1 MANAVLNS
9 NSSSALISALDAVSS
24 AKNPFEYS
32 YASKGTLD
40 YSHVP
45 AHARVISTSQC
56 TSPGFNQNNDFQ
68 VLKSGILENGFIK
81 MTLTNKSGAAAD
93 YNPFIG
99 NLQVAEIQLITQGKV
114 ICSSRPFGRACLMS
128 DAPYGRKKN
137 MEKGAAQ
144 MKIDVKKDNNNAAA
158 NANKKAKVSTHVLDG
173 AGGAEVGAKSLKQME
188 EETYAQNAKKI
199 STVQVKRPATVKMDT
214 AITLYMPPSVQVS
227 YNATYTDTEIG
238 AAAAVGAQ
246 AFNDVVSGKGLGET
260 VNKSLKTLGPEIGD
274 GMIRKALGAI
284 DMIPG
289 LEGAMEVV
297 EMQRGFIKTPRLE
310 LAFKGIPKR
319 SFQYDFKMIPKS
331 AEEAEE
337 IQKIIK
343 GFKLNMLP
351 EMVDGGA
358 NRLTMP
364 NTFDIQYMYNG
375 GENSYLHKIST
386 CVLETMNVTYGGD
399 RYKTFEANA
408 NGAPPVEVSISLAFK
423 EMDLIT
429 REKANEGF

>member
-1 MANAVLNS
+1 MAF
-9 NSSSALISALDAVSS
+9 
-24 AKNPFEYS
+24 NP
-32 YASKGTLD
+32 L
-40 YSHVP
+40 
-45 AHARVISTSQC
+45 R
-56 TSPGFNQNNDFQ
+56 
-68 VLKSGILENGFIK
+68 
-81 MTLTNKSGAAAD
+81 
-93 YNPFIG
+93 
-99 NLQVAEIQLITQGKV
+99 
-114 ICSSRPFGRACLMS
+114 
-128 DAPYGRKKN
+128 
-137 MEKGAAQ
+137 GAAQ
-144 MKIDVKKDNNNAAA
+144 GIASKALKRVAGNIRGGLLGVSGKGSNLSDTAGLSNTKYSTKNYSFPLDVEGPPGTGNQGHYVIFYVNQQTNAKLQFGEAEKADGKKNLKKGLAEHKIRVAKSDAAA
-158 NANKKAKVSTHVLDG
+158 KNAKLIHADDPMSPANQAKDR
-173 AGGAEVGAKSLKQME
+173 ED
-188 EETYAQNAKKI
+188 NATTERLKKI
-199 STVQVKRPATVKMDT
+199 STVQVKRPATVRMDT

-227 YNATYTDTEIG
+227 YGANYTDTEIG

-246 AFNDVVSGKGLGET
+246 AFQDVMSGKSLGET

-351 EMVDGGA
+351 EMVSGVA

-429 REKANEGF
+429 REKANQGF

>member
-1 MANAVLNS
+1 MAF
-9 NSSSALISALDAVSS
+9 
-24 AKNPFEYS
+24 NP
-32 YASKGTLD
+32 L
-40 YSHVP
+40 
-45 AHARVISTSQC
+45 R
-56 TSPGFNQNNDFQ
+56 
-68 VLKSGILENGFIK
+68 
-81 MTLTNKSGAAAD
+81 
-93 YNPFIG
+93 
-99 NLQVAEIQLITQGKV
+99 
-114 ICSSRPFGRACLMS
+114 
-128 DAPYGRKKN
+128 
-137 MEKGAAQ
+137 GAAQ
-144 MKIDVKKDNNNAAA
+144 GLASKALKRVAGNIRGGLLGVSGKGSNLSDTAGLTQTKYSTKNYSFPLDVEGPPGTGNQGHYVIFYVNQQTNAKLQFGEAEKADGKKNLKKGLAEHKIRVAKSDAAA
-158 NANKKAKVSTHVLDG
+158 KNAKLIHADDPMSPANQAKDR
-173 AGGAEVGAKSLKQME
+173 ED
-188 EETYAQNAKKI
+188 NATTERLKKI
-199 STVQVKRPATVKMDT
+199 STVQVKRPATVRMDT

-227 YNATYTDTEIG
+227 YGANYTDTEIG

-246 AFNDVVSGKGLGET
+246 AFQDVMSGKSLGET

-351 EMVDGGA
+351 EMVSGVA

>member
-1 MANAVLNS
+1 MAF
-9 NSSSALISALDAVSS
+9 
-24 AKNPFEYS
+24 NP
-32 YASKGTLD
+32 L
-40 YSHVP
+40 
-45 AHARVISTSQC
+45 
-56 TSPGFNQNNDFQ
+56 
-68 VLKSGILENGFIK
+68 
-81 MTLTNKSGAAAD
+81 
-93 YNPFIG
+93 
-99 NLQVAEIQLITQGKV
+99 
-114 ICSSRPFGRACLMS
+114 
-128 DAPYGRKKN
+128 
-137 MEKGAAQ
+137 KGAAQ
-144 MKIDVKKDNNNAAA
+144 GIASKALKRVAGNIRGGLLGVSGKGSNLSDTAGLSNTKYNTKNYSFPLDVEGPPGTGNQGHYVIFYVNQQTNAKLQFGEAEKADGKKNLKKGLAEHKIRVAKSDAAA
-158 NANKKAKVSTHVLDG
+158 KNAKLIHADDPMSPANQAKDR
-173 AGGAEVGAKSLKQME
+173 ED
-188 EETYAQNAKKI
+188 NATTERLKKI
-199 STVQVKRPATVKMDT
+199 STVQVKRPATVRMDT

-227 YNATYTDTEIG
+227 YGANYTDTEIG

-246 AFNDVVSGKGLGET
+246 AFQDVMSGKSLGET

-351 EMVDGGA
+351 EMVSGVA